1 MPTQREWPAAT
12 RETWA
17 RRAAE
22 ELEGRDLASLVVA
35 TPSGI
40 PVEPLHGSEVDD
52 RVEALA
58 DGLRPCAGWR
68 PAEDLDLAHGADPF
82 EAARG
87 AVREG
92 IEVLRAAA
100 RDGAA
105 VARLAAGAAAAGAR
119 PVVVVR
125 GELLA
130 RSALTPGASDLVRAG
145 EVEFHG
151 GRDPVRGL
159 LLGDAASEPDLAH
172 GPGDVEFLRAFDAT
186 GQRGRAFEI
195 DAGLLREAG
204 GTALDEVV
212 HVLACTVERWRA
224 AASHG
229 LPGASFVAHLAV
241 RVAVGRDL
249 FEEVAKLRALRLVFG
264 RLAASCGVP
273 RPARLVIHAASA
285 RRELARIDEPT
296 NALRTTA
303 HAVAAALGGAD
314 TIALAPFEPGSRRGE
329 RLART
334 THAVLRHEVAL
345 ASVDDPTGG
354 AWYVEHLVDA
364 LARAAWRDFQEIESA
379 GGLSAWVRSG
389 ALAARLERRRAE
401 LVAAIAA
408 GRHVLVGA
416 NRYPAPLA
424 DGAAAPAPRPAPG
437 PLVRNDSGWPRIEP
451 LCESDFA
458 APPPRRSTP

>member
-12 RETWA
+12 RESWT

-40 PVEPLHGSEVDD
+40 PVEPLHGAWVDE
-52 RVEALA
+52 RVEALPE
-58 DGLRPCAGWR
+58 GLRPTAGWR
-68 PAEDLDLAHGADPF
+68 PAEDLDLARGGDPF
-82 EAARG
+82 ESARG

-92 IEVLRAAA
+92 IEVLRCAAH
-100 RDGAA
+100 DGTV
-105 VARLAAGAAAAGAR
+105 VARVAAGAAAAGAR

-125 GELLA
+125 GEVLA
-130 RSALTPGASDLVRAG
+130 RSALTPGATGAVRAG
-145 EVEFHG
+145 EVELHG
-151 GRDPVRGL
+151 GHDPVRGL
-159 LLGDAASEPDLAH
+159 LTGDAAGEPDVARS
-172 GPGDVEFLRAFDAT
+172 PADVEFLRAFDAS

-195 DAGLLREAG
+195 DASILREAG
-204 GTALDEVV
+204 GTALDELV

-224 AASHG
+224 AQAHG
-229 LPGASFVAHLAV
+229 LSGATFAAHLAV

-249 FEEVAKLRALRLVFG
+249 FEEVAKLRALRLLFG
-264 RLAASCGVP
+264 RLAASCGVQ
-273 RPARLVIHAASA
+273 RPARLVVHAASA
-285 RRELARIDEPT
+285 RRELARVDEPT

-314 TIALAPFEPGSRRGE
+314 TLALAPFEPGSRRGE

-345 ASVDDPTGG
+345 ANVDDPTGG
-354 AWYVEHLVDA
+354 AWYVEQLVDA
-364 LARAAWRDFQEIESA
+364 LARAAWREFQAIESA
-379 GGLSAWVRSG
+379 GGLSTWARTG
-389 ALAARLERRRAE
+389 DFAARLDRRRAA

-408 GRHVLVGA
+408 GQHVLVGA

-437 PLVRNDSGWPRIEP
+437 PLSRGGTGWPHLEP